1 MIDLKQKYRE
11 MENKDRFISFLLP
24 SFQETPPPL
33 PKSRPYTVLG
43 NMKMGFPQ
51 NRIMKMD
58 YPGEWT
64 MCFIIIG
71 KIRK

>member
-1 MIDLKQKYRE
+1 
-11 MENKDRFISFLLP
+11 MENKDRIISFLLP

-58 YPGEWT
+58 YPGE
-64 MCFIIIG
+64 
-71 KIRK
+71 